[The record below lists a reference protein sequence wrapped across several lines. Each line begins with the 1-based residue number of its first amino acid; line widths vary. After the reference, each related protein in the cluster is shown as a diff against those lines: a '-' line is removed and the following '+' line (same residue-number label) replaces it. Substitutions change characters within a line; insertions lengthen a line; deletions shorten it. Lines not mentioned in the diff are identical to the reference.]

1 LHNQSEELNRFGL
14 HKNETMKYAPTM
26 QFVIELEERK
36 GYNGGKEG
44 GMEEEYKT
52 RVKIVKF
59 YILVIIRLCG

>member
-1 LHNQSEELNRFGL
+1 
-14 HKNETMKYAPTM
+14 MKYAPTM

-52 RVKIVKF
+52 RVKIVKV